1 MKEVVFFFHHI
12 IFASARRAL
21 PGHSELANVSR
32 ALLKGMESKMKNRCW
47 LESFGHALD
56 GIRNTVAKERNFRI
70 QIIFGIIAIIGCII
84 FSVEPW
90 QFMLVIFAI
99 FFVLAMELMNT
110 AIEAL
115 TDLSCKGKI
124 HPLAKTAKDA
134 AAAAVL
140 VASVFAAVVGVVIT
154 VSIIRRW
161 I

>member
-1 MKEVVFFFHHI
+1 
-12 IFASARRAL
+12 
-21 PGHSELANVSR
+21 
-32 ALLKGMESKMKNRCW
+32 MKNRTW
-47 LESFGHALD
+47 LESLGHAID
-56 GIRNTVAKERNFRI
+56 GIRNTAIKERNFRI
-70 QIIFGIIAIIGCII
+70 QIFFGILAVIACII

-90 QFMLVIFAI
+90 QFILVVFAI

-140 VASVFAAVVGVVIT
+140 LASTFAVVVGIVVAI
-154 VSIIRRW
+154 SIIRRYV
-161 I
+161 